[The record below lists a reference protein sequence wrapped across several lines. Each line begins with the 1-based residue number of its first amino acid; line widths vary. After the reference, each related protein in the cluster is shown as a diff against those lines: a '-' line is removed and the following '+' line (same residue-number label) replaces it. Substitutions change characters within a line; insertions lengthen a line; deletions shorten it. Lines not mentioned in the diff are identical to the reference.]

1 MRIYLVMGVLMSL
14 AACGER
20 SDRAP
25 MDAQKAEAPKPITDA
40 QQVLEGL
47 RTASLPI
54 DKVRTITAESDSNQL
69 LGRPHQYTSKIDFID
84 TRFPEGKLEEA
95 INNIEVFSKDEDAA
109 KRRDYI
115 DGIMK
120 DMPLATQYLYL
131 RKNVLLRIN
140 GAVSPAAATEYEKA
154 VEKIVG

>member
-1 MRIYLVMGVLMSL
+1 
-14 AACGER
+14 
-20 SDRAP
+20 